1 MCTHNGKQG
10 KPRVNKEINIGV
22 LTTLLTTA
30 SSLLTGWM
38 TNKKEKQEQVH
49 AKEMEKIK
57 NTNDWEIT
65 QAKGSV
71 NSLKDEYWTI
81 IFSIPLIL
89 CFIPNTLMQDLRLL
103 LVHLIGIK
111 HVY

>member
-1 MCTHNGKQG
+1 
-10 KPRVNKEINIGV
+10 
-22 LTTLLTTA
+22 
-30 SSLLTGWM
+30 M

-89 CFIPNTLMQDLRLL
+89 CFIPSMTEYVDAGFKVIAGTPDWYKTCVLTLVGASVGVRKLTN
-103 LVHLIGIK
+103 IISASK
-111 HVY
+111 NK